1 MKTGDSQTDN
11 FIENGILD
19 QAIEILKPVIESSII
34 FAAHYSKKC
43 GRDSITGKDVHLG
56 RMFAARTV
64 VGKQIGSLF
73 PEVYKNFDEVDEIM
87 DEGEGEWET
96 ESDDEQAEEV
106 DEDEQAEE
114 VDEDDEPWT
123 LYVGDDE
130 MANQMNICADTFNDW
145 VPQNPIEEY
154 LKKAIGIS

>member
-87 DEGEGEWET
+87 DEEED
-96 ESDDEQAEEV
+96 DDEGEEV

-130 MANQMNICADTFNDW
+130 MANAMNTCAETWDAW

-154 LKKAIGIS
+154 LKKAIGSHRH